1 MSDAAVRLQSKVVS
15 IPSFADTAPCPV
27 RLNQHFK
34 VRPSRIA
41 VGLSH
46 PHCHGLA
53 LRCRHGDTL
62 AQTQSCSESVRAM
75 QNQEGQMQRRIA
87 LYFVQ
92 TGRRHVRVP
101 VHTYLLQFP
110 LQSSANSPFSP
121 ARRPQTDRLVPRGYA
136 DMLER
141 HIVLLKAAVQEMYAQ
156 LQHCHAWVG
165 PVLSETIGHPSIHDI
180 LAALDLRQHAD
191 EGDHH
196 GNVCKPG
203 VAALHH

>member
-1 MSDAAVRLQSKVVS
+1 
-15 IPSFADTAPCPV
+15 
-27 RLNQHFK
+27 
-34 VRPSRIA
+34 
-41 VGLSH
+41 
-46 PHCHGLA
+46 
-53 LRCRHGDTL
+53 
-62 AQTQSCSESVRAM
+62 
-75 QNQEGQMQRRIA
+75 
-87 LYFVQ
+87 
-92 TGRRHVRVP
+92 
-101 VHTYLLQFP
+101 
-110 LQSSANSPFSP
+110 
-121 ARRPQTDRLVPRGYA
+121 
-136 DMLER
+136 MLER